1 MEGFTITMT
10 CLCIIHVHIVKG
22 VRRLSVNW
30 FLSPFSQLPI
40 ESDEGSSAE
49 EEENEDDP
57 T

>member
-1 MEGFTITMT
+1 MY
-10 CLCIIHVHIVKG
+10 KG
-22 VRRLSVNW
+22 LGGLSVNW